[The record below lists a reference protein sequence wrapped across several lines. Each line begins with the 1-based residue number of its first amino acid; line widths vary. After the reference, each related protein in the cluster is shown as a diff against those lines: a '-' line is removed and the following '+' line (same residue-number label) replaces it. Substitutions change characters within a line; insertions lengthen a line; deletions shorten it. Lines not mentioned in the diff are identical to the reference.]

1 MRDFNFFEPY
11 LEKPEKTSFHRL
23 IILFLITTVS
33 FIFVF
38 YPILKFFEM
47 RTLKK
52 EILTIDEMLQ
62 LSENENKLQV
72 IESNNIQLTELKSE
86 QVFFSNLYDE
96 MKEQKVISDLLIQS
110 ILKNVPNGIFFDSLS
125 IANNEIEIHSKATHK
140 FAVAQMEHNLRYSPY
155 FDEVFIPSITE
166 NDGYYL
172 FTITFTAK
180 EVTTNGV
187 E

>member
-11 LEKPEKTSFHRL
+11 LKKTEKTSFYRL
-23 IILFLITTVS
+23 IILSLITVVS

-38 YPILKFFEM
+38 YPVLKYFEV

-52 EILTIDEMLQ
+52 EILVLDEILES
-62 LSENENKLQV
+62 SENIKRLQV
-72 IESNNIQLTELKSE
+72 IESNNIQLIELKSE
-86 QVFFSNLYDE
+86 QVFFSNLHDE

-155 FDEVFIPSITE
+155 FDEVFIPSISE

-180 EVTTNGV
+180 EVTTNAV